1 MRRTA
6 CFNGHLYQAGGGCP
20 VGYSGRGRHP
30 PGPRCRHLPDP
41 EADTLPGPRRRH
53 PPRPRGRHHR
63 PVNDRCKNMHSSRMR
78 RTACFNGHLYQG
90 AGVEGM
96 CLGVSRGRCVCP
108 GGRVYTPLDPEVN
121 THPPRPTGRRIL
133 PDPETDTP
141 QNPEADTPPPQT
153 SFAGGL

>member
-1 MRRTA
+1 MHSSIMPRTA

-53 PPRPRGRHHR
+53 PPRPRGRHHP

-78 RTACFNGHLYQG
+78 RTACFNGHLYCYIG
-90 AGVEGM
+90 IDLDLSKPKGM
-96 CLGVSRGRCVCP
+96 
-108 GGRVYTPLDPEVN
+108 PLN
-121 THPPRPTGRRIL
+121 LKLHTY
-133 PDPETDTP
+133 
-141 QNPEADTPPPQT
+141 
-153 SFAGGL
+153 SFTTKYINMAKA